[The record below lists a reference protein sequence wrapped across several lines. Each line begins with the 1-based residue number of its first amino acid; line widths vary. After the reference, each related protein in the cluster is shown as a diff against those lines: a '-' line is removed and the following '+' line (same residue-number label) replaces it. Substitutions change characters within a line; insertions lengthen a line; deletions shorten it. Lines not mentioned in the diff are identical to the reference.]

1 MSLITYCPSDPNE
14 NFYMLE
20 ELIIKN
26 YMIEKVK
33 SLDY

>member
-1 MSLITYCPSDPNE
+1 MSYCPSDQNDK
-14 NFYMLE
+14 FYMLE
-20 ELIIKN
+20 ELVIKN